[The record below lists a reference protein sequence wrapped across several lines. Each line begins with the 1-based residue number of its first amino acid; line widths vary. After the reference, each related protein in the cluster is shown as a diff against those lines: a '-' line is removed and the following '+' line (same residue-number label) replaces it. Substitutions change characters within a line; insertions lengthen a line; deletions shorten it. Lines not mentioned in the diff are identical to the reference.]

1 MNGLNIA
8 VLEAQS
14 MEELKDL
21 VALHDLFL
29 DIRVIL
35 ILPDRERETISNA
48 HKLRPRFLA
57 YTDSDFEPVKVVLN
71 KMIGSPG

>member
-8 VLEAQS
+8 VLEANS
-14 MEELKDL
+14 MDELKDL
-21 VALHDLFL
+21 VSLHDLFL
-29 DIRVIL
+29 DIRIIL

-57 YTDSDFEPVKVVLN
+57 YADSDFESVKVVLK
-71 KMIGSPG
+71 KMLGDPN